1 MSDENFVQ
9 KGNGFVNAIKSV
21 QRHTNAAQKR
31 KIGALSVLVF
41 FSAIM
46 DVVGLAAVLP
56 LIQAGSDPKL
66 IHSNKYLSAVYD
78 YFGFATDQSFVLF
91 LIGFLLAYFL
101 FKTAFGIFVNWL
113 QARLTADIAV
123 YITKN
128 QFIKY
133 YKLDYLD
140 FSAIKSSLLMRNIL
154 YNPTSYVQWIVQ
166 PLTMILSEF
175 IIVFLIIG
183 AIAYYDLFLFGF
195 ILLTI
200 GPATYLVYAALK
212 KRGTAV
218 GIGID
223 NVFPYALSSLTE
235 AISGYIDIKLAGKV
249 ENYRKRYLKHLK
261 NYQELQQSAYLL
273 SMIPIRTNEIIALLG
288 IILIFM
294 YALFLSDGSADVL
307 IMVGAFGAAA
317 YRLMPSMNRILNSFM
332 YINKNQVSIYNLE
345 IFDELVKD
353 DETTDS
359 VPVKFDQKITFD
371 NISFKFPNSEK
382 QILKNLNF
390 EVRKGEKIG
399 FVGSSGSGKT
409 TLMNI
414 LLRFYHENGGNI
426 LVDGKPL
433 TTGQT
438 QNWRTLIGYVK
449 QDIFLLDG
457 TIRDNITLG
466 DAEVDEDRAPGHRKR
481 RGQRHPQ
488 RQFRKGADDL
498 DQALDQV
505 VDPSAVV
512 AGDTAQHDAD
522 RKAHQ
527 DAQQADRQR
536 DAGAVDDPREHVA
549 PDVVGAEQ
557 EARIGEWP
565 DQGTA
570 GERQRVARIE
580 PAGADRHG
588 DDHQQLLQVDGL
600 GQVVLGAS
608 ANRVFQQ
615 RHTVQTQFR
624 GHRRR
629 LTNVVRLNR
638 TGGD

>member
-66 IHSNKYLSAVYD
+66 IHSNKYLSAIYD

-466 DAEVDEDRAPGHRKR
+466 DAEVDEERLMRCIKQASLDKLINSLPNGVNSQIGEKGNNLSG
-481 RGQRHPQ
+481 GQRQ
-488 RQFRKGADDL
+488 RIGIARSLYRNAEILIFDEATS
-498 DQALDQV
+498 ALDNQTENEV
-505 VDPSAVV
+505 TESIDSLSETNKTIFIIAHRI
-512 AGDTAQHDAD
+512 TTLRNCD
-522 RKAHQ
+522 RIYELKNGEISGVYSY
-527 DAQQADRQR
+527 R
-536 DAGAVDDPREHVA
+536 DLVEKV
-549 PDVVGAEQ
+549 
-557 EARIGEWP
+557 I
-565 DQGTA
+565 
-570 GERQRVARIE
+570 
-580 PAGADRHG
+580 
-588 DDHQQLLQVDGL
+588 
-600 GQVVLGAS
+600 
-608 ANRVFQQ
+608 
-615 RHTVQTQFR
+615 
-624 GHRRR
+624 
-629 LTNVVRLNR
+629 
-638 TGGD
+638 

>member
-9 KGNGFVNAIKSV
+9 KGNGFVNAIKSI

-66 IHSNKYLSAVYD
+66 IHSNQYLSAVYD
-78 YFGFATDQSFVLF
+78 YFGFASDQSFVLF

-294 YALFLSDGSADVL
+294 YALFLSDGKADVL

-353 DETTDS
+353 DEATENI
-359 VPVKFDQKITFD
+359 PVKFEEKISFD

-414 LLRFYHENGGNI
+414 LLRFYHENGGRI
-426 LVDGKPL
+426 LVDGTPL

-466 DAEVDEDRAPGHRKR
+466 DTDVDDERLMRCIKQASLDKLVNSLPQGVNSQIGEKGNNLSG
-481 RGQRHPQ
+481 GQRQ
-488 RQFRKGADDL
+488 RIGIARSLYRNAEILIFDEATS
-498 DQALDQV
+498 ALDNQTENEV
-505 VDPSAVV
+505 TESIDSLSETNKTIFIIAHRI
-512 AGDTAQHDAD
+512 TTLRNCD
-522 RKAHQ
+522 RIYELKNGEISGVYSY
-527 DAQQADRQR
+527 R
-536 DAGAVDDPREHVA
+536 DLVEKV
-549 PDVVGAEQ
+549 
-557 EARIGEWP
+557 I
-565 DQGTA
+565 
-570 GERQRVARIE
+570 
-580 PAGADRHG
+580 
-588 DDHQQLLQVDGL
+588 
-600 GQVVLGAS
+600 
-608 ANRVFQQ
+608 
-615 RHTVQTQFR
+615 
-624 GHRRR
+624 
-629 LTNVVRLNR
+629 
-638 TGGD
+638 